1 MPKKL
6 DDLRAE
12 LDEIDAG
19 ILSLLAKRFEK
30 IKLIGEL
37 KKEKNIPVLQKNREE
52 VVLNRAQKAA
62 LENNI
67 DSAYFE
73 KIYKVIISGAC
84 DLENLIID
92 GK

>member
-1 MPKKL
+1 MKKL
-6 DDLRAE
+6 EKLRTE

-19 ILSLLAKRFEK
+19 ILDLLAKRFEK

-37 KKEKNIPVLQKNREE
+37 KKEKKIPVLQKNREE
-52 VVLNRAQKAA
+52 FVLNRAKKAA
-62 LENNI
+62 LENDI
-67 DSAYFE
+67 DSEYYK

>member
-30 IKLIGEL
+30 IAE
-37 KKEKNIPVLQKNREE
+37 
-52 VVLNRAQKAA
+52 
-62 LENNI
+62 
-67 DSAYFE
+67 
-73 KIYKVIISGAC
+73 
-84 DLENLIID
+84 
-92 GK
+92 

>member
-12 LDEIDAG
+12 LDEIDAE

-37 KKEKNIPVLQKNREE
+37 KKRKKYSCFAKKQGRSCFK
-52 VVLNRAQKAA
+52 
-62 LENNI
+62 
-67 DSAYFE
+67 
-73 KIYKVIISGAC
+73 
-84 DLENLIID
+84 
-92 GK
+92 

>member
-6 DDLRAE
+6 DDLRDE

-37 KKEKNIPVLQKNREE
+37 KKEYY
-52 VVLNRAQKAA
+52 AQK
-62 LENNI
+62 
-67 DSAYFE
+67 S
-73 KIYKVIISGAC
+73 
-84 DLENLIID
+84 
-92 GK
+92 